1 MGYRYIT
8 AFGAAAFCMSAPAMA
23 QSFTFDVTWEPV
35 QAVGGMTSPE
45 GPRGG
50 GGTVKGT
57 YVTKL
62 DDGTVTNGTVYCVGL
77 DQPDNSLFALHL
89 ACNSKDTQGSY
100 THVWG
105 CNFLGK
111 RGPETPLGCVG
122 GLEAKDGEAKGRRGA
137 TTMNWYSD
145 EKAKGTGQWYTAP

>member
-1 MGYRYIT
+1 MGYRHLI
-8 AFGAAAFCMSAPAMA
+8 AFGAAAFGMSAPATA
-23 QSFTFDVTWEPV
+23 QSFTFEVTWEPV
-35 QAVGGMTSPE
+35 QAVGGMTAPE

-57 YVTKL
+57 YVAKL
-62 DDGTVTNGTVYCVGL
+62 DDGTMTKGTVYCVGL
-77 DQPDNSLFALHL
+77 DQPDNSLFAIHL

-100 THVWG
+100 TQVWG

-122 GLEAKDGEAKGRRGA
+122 GLEAKDGERKGRRGA
-137 TTMNWYSD
+137 MTMNWYSD
-145 EKAKGTGQWYTAP
+145 EKAIGTGQWYITP

>member
-1 MGYRYIT
+1 MKYLHIILL
-8 AFGAAAFCMSAPAMA
+8 GAAALGICTPAMA

-35 QAVGGMTSPE
+35 QAVGGMSAPE

-62 DDGTVTNGTVYCVGL
+62 DDGTVSNGTVNCVGL
-77 DQPDNSLFALHL
+77 DQPDNSLFAIHM

-100 THVWG
+100 AVVWG

-111 RGPETPLGCVG
+111 RGPETALGCVG
-122 GLEAKDGEAKGRRGA
+122 GLEAKDGEAKGQRGVM
-137 TTMNWYSD
+137 TMNWYAA
-145 EKAKGTGQWYTAP
+145 EKSKGTGQWYIAP